1 VSNLTFLTRTLT
13 LKDFELSEYSG
24 SPPFPK
30 EEALQK
36 LEQWLTEATIAQNK
50 MIALNK
56 RLDFTNKTKFGS
68 ADSRRLKIVEQ
79 ANPVIQNYQVNELNR
94 SEVRRIL
101 SLWQARVGIAE
112 YLAKT
117 SWDTDYK
124 TVKAKFPYLKKALFK
139 NIQRAGKLPELPQVA
154 RARIPLSKS
163 SVQLV
168 KMEVVNSKITLHGFW
183 ILDQQYT
190 LEFAIPLKLLEQ
202 YGSSFKVCKPDI
214 RLDEQGRVAFSFA
227 VRTAVTLASDDS
239 SVLGVDLG
247 VLKPFS
253 ASRVQ
258 KSGLLSEEF
267 IGSRELDS
275 IVKRI
280 ELLTL
285 ESKRV
290 TAKLKAY
297 QSLEL
302 NSSHLSQ
309 QKAELSTK
317 VTRLKGS
324 LDWLVARDIVRHSK
338 PGETIV
344 IEDLGWRTGGWS
356 KWTSGSVTQ
365 KIEHVGR
372 KHGHFVKKVN
382 AAYSSQ
388 SCPECHAA
396 GLPDSSRVFTCPCGW
411 SEDRDYTASAVVGV
425 RGSKVK
431 GVGRSKNRPTP
442 KRPRLTARKFYGS
455 KRVRA
460 AFTGVV
466 PTDCTSSTSLE
477 RSVAQNGLAL
487 GVPQNLKY
495 QGLVGKTPTVLRAR
509 NFEDSEI
516 VSNLRQMGNEDSHS
530 TAGDVGI
537 TTPDGRSLDISLK
550 AESNILNNSS
560 QRDLGRLLG
569 DEAFIAFNQSE
580 CEVADEKSLKIAR
593 ELVLGKIRSDGALV
607 DRYKSWIVDHTP
619 KGAFLVQLERG
630 RERGRVPIEAMDS
643 IERWKAIS
651 GSQQK
656 VLGSALSPH
665 LTKLRTTNS
674 DFLALETER
683 NRAVNQGVSNM
694 ISKSSQENR
703 RDMVGKMMSL
713 RDTEAAYI
721 NYSNGEVHKALI
733 PRRDEFKKRDEIRVG
748 EPIVSK
754 TSKGVI
760 VPIFNEKDRT
770 YSVIEIRTRFG
781 DYQYNYAG
789 IKVVTEYKETIK
801 GVQEYLKDST
811 QFEGYQFSKPTENV
825 FTKLT

>member
-1 VSNLTFLTRTLT
+1 MAKYHINTKGNPGLCKASKNC
-13 LKDFELSEYSG
+13 
-24 SPPFPK
+24 PF
-30 EEALQK
+30 
-36 LEQWLTEATIAQNK
+36 
-50 MIALNK
+50 
-56 RLDFTNKTKFGS
+56 G
-68 ADSRRLKIVEQ
+68 
-79 ANPVIQNYQVNELNR
+79 
-94 SEVRRIL
+94 
-101 SLWQARVGIAE
+101 
-112 YLAKT
+112 
-117 SWDTDYK
+117 
-124 TVKAKFPYLKKALFK
+124 
-139 NIQRAGKLPELPQVA
+139 
-154 RARIPLSKS
+154 
-163 SVQLV
+163 
-168 KMEVVNSKITLHGFW
+168 
-183 ILDQQYT
+183 
-190 LEFAIPLKLLEQ
+190 
-202 YGSSFKVCKPDI
+202 
-214 RLDEQGRVAFSFA
+214 
-227 VRTAVTLASDDS
+227 DD
-239 SVLGVDLG
+239 
-247 VLKPFS
+247 
-253 ASRVQ
+253 A
-258 KSGLLSEEF
+258 
-267 IGSRELDS
+267 
-275 IVKRI
+275 
-280 ELLTL
+280 
-285 ESKRV
+285 
-290 TAKLKAY
+290 
-297 QSLEL
+297 
-302 NSSHLSQ
+302 H
-309 QKAELSTK
+309 
-317 VTRLKGS
+317 
-324 LDWLVARDIVRHSK
+324 H
-338 PGETIV
+338 
-344 IEDLGWRTGGWS
+344 
-356 KWTSGSVTQ
+356 
-365 KIEHVGR
+365 
-372 KHGHFVKKVN
+372 
-382 AAYSSQ
+382 YSSQ
-388 SCPECHAA
+388 EEAQSAYELQMEQ
-396 GLPDSSRVFTCPCGW
+396 GLLQKHSKIVIKAKLMIEIQKRIDSGMRFGGIISK
-411 SEDRDYTASAVVGV
+411 DRTTQITEFGTQAVAISIAD
-425 RGSKVK
+425 R
-431 GVGRSKNRPTP
+431 
-442 KRPRLTARKFYGS
+442 RKIPANPSVTEYVNMIS
-455 KRVRA
+455 DLSPNTRNYDELV
-460 AFTGVV
+460 
-466 PTDCTSSTSLE
+466 
-477 RSVAQNGLAL
+477 SVAAKISADPDNTDKLAESVIL
-487 GVPQNLKY
+487 GIEAYN
-495 QGLVGKTPTVLRAR
+495 VLRSR

-781 DYQYNYAG
+781 DHQYNYAG